1 MSSEIKNKCFL
12 SKQLEPVK
20 EIVEVEE
27 IVEVKKK
34 IEEEKKI
41 EPVEVEKKLNYTSN
55 KLISC
60 YEEDYTR
67 NIREIMKLWQ
77 RN

>member
-12 SKQLEPVK
+12 SKQ
-20 EIVEVEE
+20 IEVEKE
-27 IVEVKKK
+27 K
-34 IEEEKKI
+34 IEKI
-41 EPVEVEKKLNYTSN
+41 EIEKVEVEKKLSYTNN

-67 NIREIMKLWQ
+67 NTTEIMKLWQ

>member
-1 MSSEIKNKCFL
+1 MFSEIKNKYFPSNQTKIQPL
-12 SKQLEPVK
+12 SEKLIEPVK
-20 EIVEVEE
+20 EPEKVQ
-27 IVEVKKK
+27 KK
-34 IEEEKKI
+34 IPNI
-41 EPVEVEKKLNYTSN
+41 SN

-67 NIREIMKLWQ
+67 NTNEIMKLWQ

>member
-12 SKQLEPVK
+12 SKQ
-20 EIVEVEE
+20 IEVEKE
-27 IVEVKKK
+27 KVV
-34 IEEEKKI
+34 EEKV
-41 EPVEVEKKLNYTSN
+41 VEEKVVEEKKLNYTSN